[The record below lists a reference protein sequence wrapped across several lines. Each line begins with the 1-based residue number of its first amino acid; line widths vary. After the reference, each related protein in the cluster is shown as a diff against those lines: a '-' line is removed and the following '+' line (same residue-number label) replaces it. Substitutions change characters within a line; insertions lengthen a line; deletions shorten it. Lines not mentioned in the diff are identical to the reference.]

1 MGLDERS
8 VEITDAFLKFVETGE
23 KSLIEGFNREEI
35 ESALFE
41 FHKDKLQGLPYYHAM
56 RGRLAELEDLER
68 SQREEERWKD
78 RIIGLL
84 SGLILALIV
93 ILLRKYLLSA

>member
-1 MGLDERS
+1 MGLDGRS
-8 VEITDAFLKFVETGE
+8 VEIANAFLKFIETGE
-23 KSLIEGFNREEI
+23 KSLIEGFTREEI

-56 RGRLAELEDLER
+56 RGRLTELEDLER

-78 RIIGLL
+78 RIIGFV
-84 SGLILALIV
+84 SGLILALII
-93 ILLRKYLLSA
+93 ILLRKYLFSA

>member
-8 VEITDAFLKFVETGE
+8 VEITNAFLTFVETGE
-23 KSLIEGFNREEI
+23 KSLIEGFTREDI

-56 RGRLAELEDLER
+56 RARLAELEDLQR

>member
-8 VEITDAFLKFVETGE
+8 VEIANAFLKFIETGE
-23 KSLIEGFNREEI
+23 KSLIEGFTREEI

-56 RGRLAELEDLER
+56 RGRLVELRDLER

-78 RIIGLL
+78 RIIGFV
-84 SGLILALIV
+84 SGLILALII
-93 ILLRKYLLSA
+93 ILLMKYLFSA

>member
-8 VEITDAFLKFVETGE
+8 VEIANAFLKFIETGE
-23 KSLIEGFNREEI
+23 KSLIEGFTREEI

-56 RGRLAELEDLER
+56 RGRLVELGDLER

-78 RIIGLL
+78 RVIGFV
-84 SGLILALIV
+84 SGLILALI
-93 ILLRKYLLSA
+93 IIFLMKYLFSA